1 MEASEVSRERAQELD
16 SLDSLAAYRDQF
28 VIADP
33 ELIYLD
39 GNSLGRLPK
48 GVMERVRAAVE
59 IEWGERLIR
68 GWNDGWW
75 DLGTRIGESMA
86 PLLGADPDEVL
97 VSDQT
102 SLNLFKVASAAL
114 GMQAGRS
121 QVITDRLNF
130 PSDLYILQGL
140 ISLLGNRHRVVQV
153 ASAADDVAP
162 DLKSL
167 EQALEGEPALL
178 TLSHVTFKSGYL
190 YDMQAIT
197 ELAHR
202 HGALAAW
209 DLSHS
214 AGAVPIELDR
224 CHVDFAVGC
233 TYKYLNG
240 GPGAPAFLYVNRA
253 LHDKAL
259 SPIWGWWG
267 ERQPFAFE
275 NDYQPDRGARR
286 FLTGTAPILSM
297 CALEAGL
304 APILAAG
311 IANLR
316 QKSVALTD
324 FAVQLV
330 DARLESLGFT
340 LGSPR
345 DAARRGSHISIRH
358 PEAYRIS
365 RALVEEMNVVPD
377 YREPDNIRLGFAPLY
392 TSFLDVWD
400 GIDRIRR
407 VVSDDRFTRYPVRKL
422 TVT

>member
-1 MEASEVSRERAQELD
+1 
-16 SLDSLAAYRDQF
+16 
-28 VIADP
+28 VI
-33 ELIYLD
+33 
-39 GNSLGRLPK
+39 
-48 GVMERVRAAVE
+48 
-59 IEWGERLIR
+59 
-68 GWNDGWW
+68 
-75 DLGTRIGESMA
+75 
-86 PLLGADPDEVL
+86 
-97 VSDQT
+97 
-102 SLNLFKVASAAL
+102 KVASAAL

-392 TSFLDVWD
+392 TSFQDVWD